1 MNCNLCPRKCNTDR
15 NIKKGYCNTSMEIVA
30 SRASLHMWEEPCISG
45 TNGSGTVFFCGCNL
59 KCVYCQNK
67 EISLNKTG
75 KKITVDRL
83 AEIFLELQAKG
94 AHNINLVTPTHF
106 ALQIIDAVKIAKK
119 KGLVLPVVYNCG
131 GYESIET
138 LKALENT
145 VDVYL
150 TDFKYYYSAL
160 GKKYSGA
167 EDYPFVAKAALDEMV
182 KQKELVLGDDGML
195 TKGVLVRHLV
205 LPNYPQNS
213 RQILK
218 YLYENFGDRIL
229 LSIMN
234 QFTPIDLSNYP
245 EINRTV
251 TKEEYDDII
260 SYAISIGIDN
270 AYIQEGETAKE
281 SFIPDF
287 NNFGI

>member
-182 KQKELVLGDDGML
+182 KNDPVWAELRAVKEDNVIFLE
-195 TKGVLVRHLV
+195 KGLFHNK
-205 LPNYPQNS
+205 PNKRYQEAYT
-213 RQILK
+213 QMAG
-218 YLYENFGDRIL
+218 YLY
-229 LSIMN
+229 
-234 QFTPIDLSNYP
+234 
-245 EINRTV
+245 
-251 TKEEYDDII
+251 
-260 SYAISIGIDN
+260 
-270 AYIQEGETAKE
+270 
-281 SFIPDF
+281 PDYEF
-287 NNFGI
+287 

>member
-1 MNCNLCPRKCNTDR
+1 MKCNICPRKCNTDR

-30 SRASLHMWEEPCISG
+30 ARASLHMWEEPCISG
-45 TNGSGTVFFCGCNL
+45 ERGSGTVFFSGCNL

-67 EISLNKTG
+67 SISLNKKG
-75 KKITVDRL
+75 KKITPERL
-83 AEIFLELQAKG
+83 AEIFLELQNKG

-106 ALQIIDAVKIAKK
+106 AFQIIEAVKLAKE
-119 KGLVLPVVYNCG
+119 KGLTLPVVYNCG
-131 GYESIET
+131 GYESVET

-145 VDVYL
+145 VDIYL

-160 GKKYSGA
+160 SKKYSGA
-167 EDYPFVAKAALDEMV
+167 EDYPFVAKSALDEMV
-182 KQKELVLGDDGML
+182 KQKELVFNDEGML
-195 TKGVLVRHLV
+195 IKGVLVRHLI

-213 RQILK
+213 KQVLK
-218 YLYENFGDRIL
+218 YLYESFGNRIL

-234 QFTPIDLSNYP
+234 QFTPIGLEDFP
-245 EINRTV
+245 EINRTI

-260 SYAISIGIDN
+260 SYALSIGIEN

-281 SFIPDF
+281 SFIPEF
-287 NNFGI
+287 NNSGI